1 MAALRIPVA
10 RTEHV
15 SEEKPKTE
23 YARFDGEAD
32 FQAAVERLIGQPGR
46 ELRIFDPDLSALRVN
61 SPDRIALLEG
71 FLRAS
76 RTHRIYIA
84 VHDTEHLTR
93 YSPRML
99 GLLKLFT
106 HAIQIN
112 RTSEEIRN
120 LQDAFLV
127 LDAQHFL
134 RRPVAR
140 YFRGAIALHDETEA
154 LAMRSRFQEIWSAS
168 FPGVSSTTVGL

>member
-1 MAALRIPVA
+1 M
-10 RTEHV
+10 

-23 YARFDGEAD
+23 YARFEGESD
-32 FQAAVERLIGQPGR
+32 FQKAVERLIEQPGR
-46 ELRIFDPDLSALRVN
+46 ELCIFDPDFSALRAN
-61 SPDRIALLEG
+61 SPARIALLEK

-76 RTHRIYIA
+76 RTRKIYIV
-84 VHDTEHLTR
+84 VHDTDHLRR
-93 YSPRML
+93 YCPRML

-112 RTSEEIRN
+112 RTHEEIRN

-127 LDAQHFL
+127 LDAQHYL
-134 RRPVAR
+134 HRPVAG
-140 YFRGAIALHDETEA
+140 YFRGALALHDETEA
-154 LAMRSRFQEIWSAS
+154 LAMRSRFQEIWAAS

>member
-1 MAALRIPVA
+1 M
-10 RTEHV
+10 TED
-15 SEEKPKTE
+15 KPKTE
-23 YARFDGEAD
+23 YARFHGEGD
-32 FQAAVERLIGQPGR
+32 FQAAVERLVEQPGR

-61 SPDRIALLEG
+61 SPARIALLEN

-76 RTHRIYIA
+76 RTRRIYIA
-84 VHDTEHLTR
+84 LHDTEHLSR
-93 YSPRML
+93 YCPRML

-127 LDAQHFL
+127 LDTQHYL

-140 YFRGAIALHDETEA
+140 HFRGAIALHDEAEA
-154 LAMRSRFQEIWSAS
+154 QAMRSRFQEIWAAS
-168 FPGVSSTTVGL
+168 YPGVSSTTVGL